1 MGIAKEAL
9 MQVQAQ
15 LCERIDR
22 LASDLPHLTISRLAH
37 EIDALRQIADCHG
50 LIPVVE
56 IAHRL
61 ESELANSRGGLMVAS
76 FLETMRDAVGCE
88 RLDAAATQAYLA
100 AINQRLYG

>member
-1 MGIAKEAL
+1 MGIATNAL

-22 LASDLPHLTISRLAH
+22 IAAELPHITIARLAL
-37 EIDALRQIADCHG
+37 EVDELRRIAANYG
-50 LIPVVE
+50 LTPVVE
-56 IAHRL
+56 IAHGL
-61 ESELANSRGGLMVAS
+61 ESELAVSDGSLMVMS

-88 RLDAAATQAYLA
+88 QLDAAATQTYLA